1 MKLPR
6 RNFLHLAAGAAA
18 VLAVSRTAKAQ
29 TFPSRPITMIV
40 PFAAGGTLDLTARI
54 VGEHMSRALG
64 QQIVVENL
72 VGAAGTIGSTRAMRA
87 HPDGYTIELGHMG
100 THAFAAALYPNL
112 AYRPDVDFQPIGQVS
127 ANPMLIVARKDLP
140 PKDLREFISFV
151 KANENKLNVS
161 HAGVGSVFFTTCLL
175 VNALL
180 DVSPTF
186 VPFNGGGPA
195 MNALLGGQVDYMCAD
210 VFTSVSHLRAGTIK
224 AFVIGTDERHPILP
238 DVPTSKEAGLPEFRV
253 SAWNALFAPNGTP
266 KPILDKLTD
275 ALDKA
280 LDDENTRKRL
290 LEFGSDIP
298 DKAQRGQ
305 QPLAALVKNEL
316 ARWTPIIK
324 AAKVKVE

>member
-112 AYRPDVDFQPIGQVS
+112 AYSRLSADRPSQRESNADR
-127 ANPMLIVARKDLP
+127 RK
-140 PKDLREFISFV
+140 
-151 KANENKLNVS
+151 
-161 HAGVGSVFFTTCLL
+161 
-175 VNALL
+175 
-180 DVSPTF
+180 
-186 VPFNGGGPA
+186 
-195 MNALLGGQVDYMCAD
+195 
-210 VFTSVSHLRAGTIK
+210 
-224 AFVIGTDERHPILP
+224 ERP
-238 DVPTSKEAGLPEFRV
+238 
-253 SAWNALFAPNGTP
+253 
-266 KPILDKLTD
+266 
-275 ALDKA
+275 
-280 LDDENTRKRL
+280 
-290 LEFGSDIP
+290 
-298 DKAQRGQ
+298 
-305 QPLAALVKNEL
+305 
-316 ARWTPIIK
+316 
-324 AAKVKVE
+324 